1 MAEVVNSGNIITAS
15 VVEISMLE
23 VVEISMTG
31 VGDIFMLGV
40 SCVVDCRGSNIT
52 GWLVAAV
59 SFCTVVMP
67 DITSLVTKL
76 GVGDSPRGVS
86 VTMGPRLSDRNSS
99 ENPGIV

>member
-23 VVEISMTG
+23 VEISMTG

-40 SCVVDCRGSNIT
+40 SCVDCRGSNIT

-59 SFCTVVMP
+59 SFCTALTP

-76 GVGDSPRGVS
+76 GVGDTSSGVS
-86 VTMGPRLSDRNSS
+86 VETGLRLSDRNSS